1 MLVNEMVFE
10 RTKNGK
16 SVHHGHAM
24 VEYDDAGFAVGAIA
38 KFSFAL
44 EAIENLLT
52 VVGDEEFVFDFAV
65 LESALY
71 KDDVIRV
78 VFAEQYPAA
87 MWHIVNV

>member
-10 RTKNGK
+10 RTENGK

-24 VEYDDAGFAVGAIA
+24 VENDDAGFAFGAIA
-38 KFSFAL
+38 KLTFAV
-44 EAIENLLT
+44 EAIENFLT
-52 VVGDEEFVFDFAV
+52 VAGNEEFVFDFAV
-65 LESALY
+65 FESALY

-78 VFAEQYPAA
+78 VFPEEYPAA